1 MSSIAMRSLLFGSL
15 LAATLGVPPA
25 ALGQTGSYPH
35 SRVTLVTHSSAGGGS
50 DVFLREL
57 AKHLGPIMGT
67 TFVVENVTGGSGARA
82 MAHVAKAKPDGSVLY
97 ATTPTYIQTTL
108 LSKPDVGYDAL
119 EPMAVLFFDPEI
131 VFTRADGPWKSLA
144 EVVEHA
150 RRNPGKSRWG
160 AANPASLERIA
171 LERMAR
177 GANVKVAVVP
187 HEGGGDMMINVL
199 NGTLDIGVGEMQ
211 EISGQLAAGKLRLL
225 AVLSEKRLA
234 QLPNL
239 PTAKEQGIDL
249 AVRKFRGL
257 AGPKGIPD
265 DIARHW
271 DEAIKRVMEVP
282 PYKESYTKND
292 LVPAVMPRREAVAFT
307 QEFVGEITQSMREFG
322 LVK

>member
-1 MSSIAMRSLLFGSL
+1 MASLVQGMLVGSL
-15 LAATLGVPPA
+15 LAGALAVA
-25 ALGQTGSYPH
+25 AQAQTPYPH

-82 MAHVAKAKPDGSVLY
+82 IAHVAKAKPDGSVLY

-119 EPMAVLFFDPEI
+119 QPLAILFQDPEI
-131 VFTRADGPWKSLA
+131 VFTRTDAPWKSLT
-144 EVVEHA
+144 EVIEHA
-150 RRNPGKSRWG
+150 RRNPGKARWG

-177 GANVKVAVVP
+177 KADVKVAVVP

-211 EISGQLAAGKLRLL
+211 EIAGQLAAGKVRLV
-225 AVLSEKRLA
+225 AVLGDRRLA

-239 PTAKEQGIDL
+239 PTAREQGVDL

-271 DEAIKRVMEVP
+271 DEAIKRVMELP
-282 PYKESYTKND
+282 AYKESYTKND
-292 LVPAVMPRREAVAFT
+292 LVPTVMTRREAIAFT
-307 QEFVGEITQSMREFG
+307 QDFVGEITQSMREFG